1 MVTHYN
7 YIENK
12 LQAQSELREGL
23 LSEEL
28 FQVSLANNIFFLLLT
43 HFTVDTPVLRK

>member
-23 LSEEL
+23 PSKEL
-28 FQVSLANNIFFLLLT
+28 FQTYFEKIFLLQT
-43 HFTVDTPVLRK
+43 